1 MINKIPFFGW
11 FFLAIAS
18 ISLSVPFW
26 LCWTVGSIGEE
37 YFYWLPKVYHQIS
50 FWECVGLFIVIAI
63 IKGTLT
69 PKLFSVSN
77 SQNVNKEPTEK
88 NNQETTDLYK

>member
-1 MINKIPFFGW
+1 MWNKIPFLGW
-11 FFLAIAS
+11 FLSAVSA

-26 LCWTVGSIGEE
+26 LCWTIGGLGEK
-37 YFYWLPKVYHQIS
+37 YFSWLPLVYQSIS
-50 FWECVGLFIVIAI
+50 FWNCVGLFIVIAI

-77 SQNVNKEPTEK
+77 SQNVN
-88 NNQETTDLYK
+88 QG